1 MTYHLYH
8 PISSPTIDAIEI
20 DRTLTLIGVYDDED
34 EVVIDTR
41 GRRIDGL

>member
-8 PISSPTIDAIEI
+8 PISSPTIEI